1 MLRHNRR
8 LLRLDVSSNPLYHPL
23 CGRRPVRFAVRD
35 SSPDDDEALR
45 SRWKDKR
52 SFLRSSGGSGATVPL
67 LAISPPSPA
76 SVQAGGL
83 MSPPQSAPARNR
95 YQADGGNRHQV
106 DTTNARHPHHHHHH
120 QYHPHN
126 RLRNTFLLEWLQLEP
141 VAAQADEVSAAI
153 AERSSHIELLC
164 DEEDSEE
171 EDDERAASKGPY
183 NICRILEENTSLVW
197 LVMANANL
205 HMNSATSAPA
215 DPLGKPKPRGKR
227 GRRLARKAAR
237 ERLEAV
243 ESNQVDAREDDDD
256 EDEEETF
263 TMDEEL
269 IADEDGE
276 DQDAVKHTTQSY
288 RFMRSLSRALAR
300 NGNLTSLD
308 LSWNRLD
315 AATIAP
321 LAEALD
327 NGRQANAGLS
337 LLTTLV
343 LRGNR
348 LQDEGVAVL
357 ARSLLNNCTV
367 TTLNLDT
374 NRITDEVR
382 PCVRR
387 APCLVCRVRANGRVC
402 RASRRW
408 GTWWR
413 ATRSWRSCRWS
424 ATASRA
430 RGCWPSGLPC
440 GTTDPS

>member
-1 MLRHNRR
+1 
-8 LLRLDVSSNPLYHPL
+8 
-23 CGRRPVRFAVRD
+23 
-35 SSPDDDEALR
+35 
-45 SRWKDKR
+45 
-52 SFLRSSGGSGATVPL
+52 
-67 LAISPPSPA
+67 
-76 SVQAGGL
+76 
-83 MSPPQSAPARNR
+83 
-95 YQADGGNRHQV
+95 
-106 DTTNARHPHHHHHH
+106 
-120 QYHPHN
+120 
-126 RLRNTFLLEWLQLEP
+126 
-141 VAAQADEVSAAI
+141 
-153 AERSSHIELLC
+153 
-164 DEEDSEE
+164 
-171 EDDERAASKGPY
+171 
-183 NICRILEENTSLVW
+183 VW
-197 LVMANANL
+197 LVIANANL
-205 HMNSATSAPA
+205 HMNSAAGAGAGAGAAAA

-237 ERLEAV
+237 ERLETV
-243 ESNQVDAREDDDD
+243 DSNQDEAREDK
-256 EDEEETF
+256 EEEEETF

-269 IADEDGE
+269 ITDEDGE
-276 DQDAVKHTTQSY
+276 DQDAVKRTTQSY

-327 NGRQANAGLS
+327 NRRQANAGLS